1 MCGYVRTCGVCGKEY
16 DIEFGGCDCPDG
28 FPLETI
34 QPKNESKDKL
44 SELELGILNY
54 YLSNGYKMFV
64 DQGENDTEW
73 SFKVEINSRYK
84 FKLLTV
90 WLKDNTGNRSVFEC
104 STETVEEMYEKS
116 FTFFNINK

>member
-1 MCGYVRTCGVCGKEY
+1 MDCYVSTCGVCGKEY
-16 DIEFGGCDCPDG
+16 DIEFGGCDCNGG

-34 QPKNESKDKL
+34 KPKNESKDKL

-54 YLSNGYKMFV
+54 YISNGYKMFV

-116 FTFFNINK
+116 FDFFNINK